1 MKSARTT
8 AAFTLVELLVVLS
21 IMGILAMMV
30 VPALKNFGK
39 AEAAASAMRQM
50 MDDVHRARQL
60 AISQRTTVYMIFLP
74 ANFWNDSS
82 YVGNLAAYNNLPPAE
97 KDKASKLFDKQ
108 LNSYTF
114 VTVRSAGDQPG
125 RNVARYLSQWRS
137 LPEGTFIAPWK
148 FAPPTGNNEPVIAR
162 TIADP
167 PPPATPDRVFHVKG
181 FNLTTAEDRIP
192 FPSPEGSI
200 AFRLPY
206 IAFDH
211 LGSVIGA
218 VNSGSS
224 TRERYPREDEY
235 IPLAR
240 GSLGVA
246 LDANKVT
253 LQKPP
258 SVSEKPEGNS
268 TNAFT
273 LVHVEWLTGRARV
286 ERQEVR

>member
-1 MKSARTT
+1 MKPVRTT
-8 AAFTLVELLVVLS
+8 TAFTLVELLVVLS

-30 VPALKNFGK
+30 VPAIKSFGK
-39 AEAAASAMRQM
+39 AEAAASATRQM

-74 ANFWNDSS
+74 ANFWNDNS
-82 YVGNLAAYNNLPPAE
+82 YAGNQAAYTSLTNPE
-97 KDKASKLFDKQ
+97 KEKASKLFDKQ

-114 VTVRSAGDQPG
+114 VSVRSAGDQPG

-137 LPEGTFIAPWK
+137 LPDGAFIAPWK
-148 FAPPTGNNEPVIAR
+148 FAPPVEHNEPVIAR

-167 PPPATPDRVFHVKG
+167 PPPATPNRVFEVKG

-192 FPSPEGSI
+192 FPSAEGST

-218 VNSGSS
+218 IISSSS
-224 TRERYPREDEY
+224 TRGRYAREDEF

-240 GSLGVA
+240 GILGHA
-246 LDANKVT
+246 LDPSKVP

-268 TNAFT
+268 TNGFT
-273 LVHVEWLTGRARV
+273 LIHVEWLTGRARA
-286 ERQEVR
+286 ERQEVQ